1 MGKLS
6 LSDKRI
12 AEILDEVA
20 EEMRLAED
28 VAMRERQSGLRCT
41 CCNARLAAPTAS
53 GECADCAVL

>member
-1 MGKLS
+1 MTEDVMGKLS

-28 VAMRERQSGLRCT
+28 VVMRERMR
-41 CCNARLAAPTAS
+41 RLPD
-53 GECADCAVL
+53 EKP